1 MNQQSEKDLR
11 QIILLILLAA
21 STALAFF
28 YWEGRQGFSLWD
40 EGYLWYGVQR
50 VMLGE
55 VPIRDFMAYDPGR
68 YYWSS
73 SLMLLAGDNGIMA
86 LRATEAM
93 FQVLGLYIG
102 LSVLARSCAKSDIL
116 FLLLAAITLSIWMS
130 ERHRIFDSTL
140 PIALIGVLAYL
151 IQQPCSRRYFL
162 TGFSVGLVAFFGR
175 NHGMYGVSGSLA
187 VIGYLAIR
195 REQGPPPVKALLIWA
210 SGVVVGY
217 LPLLLMLAFVQ
228 GFGIAFWNSIRYLF
242 EIKATNIPLP
252 IPWPWRVEFSQMIL
266 EDAVRGVMTGIFFL
280 AIVAF
285 GLLGIAWVI
294 RQRLQGKAV
303 NPALVASVSL
313 ALPYAHYA
321 YSRADVYHLQDGIFS
336 LIMGCF
342 LMLVNRPAKVK
353 WPLAGLLCGA
363 SLLVMLPF
371 HPGWQCYTMFRCVET
386 NFSGDMLK
394 VDPSTANDIEMLR
407 KLAGEFA
414 PGDRSFIATPFW
426 PGAYA
431 VLERKSPMWE
441 IYPLLPHSP
450 DFEQAEIERV
460 KAANPGFAMVIDIA
474 LDNRDELR
482 FKNTHPL
489 FYQYL
494 LDNFDLLDAYTKNPA
509 YQVYKSRVKVN
520 PAQ

>member
-1 MNQQSEKDLR
+1 MSQQSENDLK
-11 QIILLILLAA
+11 QIILLILLAV

-40 EGYLWYGVQR
+40 EGFLWYGVQR

-73 SLMLLAGDNGIMA
+73 SLMLLGGDNGIIA
-86 LRATEAM
+86 LRVTEAM
-93 FQVLGLYIG
+93 FQVFGLYIG
-102 LSVLARSCAKSDIL
+102 LSVLARNSAKSDL
-116 FLLLAAITLSIWMS
+116 FFLLIAVVTLSIWMS

-140 PIALIGVLAYL
+140 PIALIGILAYL
-151 IQQPCSRRYFL
+151 IQQPCKQRYFL
-162 TGFSVGLVAFFGR
+162 AGFSVGLVAFFGR
-175 NHGMYGVSGSLA
+175 NHGLYGVTGGLA
-187 VIGYLAIR
+187 VIAYLAIR
-195 REQGPPPVKALLIWA
+195 REQGPPPVKALFIWA
-210 SGVVVGY
+210 CGVIVGY

-228 GFGIAFWNSIRYLF
+228 GFGIAFWNSIRFLF

-285 GLLGIAWVI
+285 GLLGIPWVI

-303 NPALVASVSL
+303 NPALVASLSL
-313 ALPYAHYA
+313 SLPYAHYA
-321 YSRADVYHLQDGIFS
+321 YSRADVYHLEDGIFS
-336 LIMGCF
+336 LIIACF
-342 LMLVNRPAKVK
+342 VVLVNRPARVK

-363 SLLVMLPF
+363 SFLVMLPL
-371 HPGWQCYTMFRCVET
+371 HPGWQCYAMLRCVET
-386 NFSGDMLK
+386 NISGDRLK
-394 VDPSTANDIEMLR
+394 IDPDMANDIETLR

-414 PGDRSFIATPFW
+414 PGNRSFIATPFW

-431 VLERKSPMWE
+431 VLERKSPMWD
-441 IYPLLPHSP
+441 IYPILTRSP
-450 DFEQAEIERV
+450 AFQQAEIERV
-460 KAANPGFAMVIDIA
+460 TAANPGFAIVIDSA
-474 LDNRDELR
+474 LDGRDELR

-489 FYQYL
+489 LYQYL
-494 LDNFDLLDAYTKNPA
+494 VDNFDRLDGYTKNPA
-509 YQVYKSRVKVN
+509 YQIYTNRMMAHPV
-520 PAQ
+520 Q